1 MNATYGLQ
9 DSTSSSNVGL
19 QSSSESRLRPTS
31 SSAVAM
37 RSCKKCC
44 EIKPASEFR
53 RWSHSPDG
61 YRNACKKC
69 QCAEELAKRQT
80 SGNGARYAKEFRER
94 NPTAY
99 AITRCRQT
107 ALKKGL
113 DFDLHLHFE
122 ELDRRVR
129 AGVCELT
136 GYPLDLAG
144 PSTPQQRRPNAASID
159 RIDSKKGYVL
169 SNVRVV
175 CLAVN
180 LALGT
185 WGENGLLPILKAW
198 NERL

>member
-1 MNATYGLQ
+1 MKSCRKCFELKPV
-9 DSTSSSNVGL
+9 SS
-19 QSSSESRLRPTS
+19 
-31 SSAVAM
+31 
-37 RSCKKCC
+37 
-44 EIKPASEFR
+44 FR
-53 RWSHSPDG
+53 RWRLSTDG
-61 YRNACKKC
+61 YRSVCKTC
-69 QCAEELAKRQT
+69 QCAAESVIRKKT
-80 SGNGARYAKEFRER
+80 GKGAQYAREFRDR

-99 AITRCRQT
+99 VVTRCRQT

-144 PSTPQQRRPNAASID
+144 PSTRHLKRPNAVSID

-185 WGENGLLPILKAW
+185 WGESGLLPILKSW
-198 NERL
+198 NGRL